1 MSDDPRCDELRRL
14 AAEIALGIANGQ
26 ERARALEHASGCPG
40 CRRQLAELSE
50 AADDLLLL
58 APAGEPPAGLESDVL
73 ARLRQEWGRG
83 RPHRWWRRPPLRAV
97 ASVATVLLAIAAA
110 VAGMYVATD
119 DDGQD
124 ASLYRR
130 ALREADGSY
139 FGALPLRD
147 SSGRRGGLVFGYAGS
162 PSWLL
167 VLVDATSG
175 TGRWDVELRT
185 AKGRRLR
192 LGTFQLDRGRGSF
205 GRALP
210 VPLNEVTR
218 VSASERAGRG
228 RLTALARRP

>member
-1 MSDDPRCDELRRL
+1 MRDERRCEEVRRL
-14 AAEIALGIANGQ
+14 APEIALGIADG
-26 ERARALEHASGCPG
+26 EDRARALEHASGCPR
-40 CRRQLAELSE
+40 CRRRLDELSE
-50 AADDLLLL
+50 LADDLLLL
-58 APAGEPPAGLESDVL
+58 ASVREPPPGLESDVL
-73 ARLRQEWGRG
+73 ARLQEEWGRSPRRG
-83 RPHRWWRRPPLRAV
+83 SRPASLRAV
-97 ASVATVLLAIAAA
+97 ASIAAVLVA
-110 VAGMYVATD
+110 VGAALAGMYVATD
-119 DDGQD
+119 DDRED

-192 LGTFQLDRGRGSF
+192 LGSFRVDRGRGSF

-210 VPLNEVTR
+210 VPLHEVAR
-218 VSASERAGRG
+218 VSVSERTGRRQLTASAGR
-228 RLTALARRP
+228 R